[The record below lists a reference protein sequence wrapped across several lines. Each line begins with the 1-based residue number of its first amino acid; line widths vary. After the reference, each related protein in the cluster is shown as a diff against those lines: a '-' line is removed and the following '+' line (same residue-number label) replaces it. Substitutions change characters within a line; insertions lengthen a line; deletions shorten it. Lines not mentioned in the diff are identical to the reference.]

1 MSVRENIASNI
12 KTVIDAI
19 SSPDIKLV
27 SRQPFNI
34 DELSQTQFP
43 CVLVQS
49 SEETREDQE
58 LGSGAKT
65 RTGTIDFIV
74 LGFVKGSNTNID
86 TLRNALITAIETALE
101 TDITRDSNALDTEV
115 VQVETDEGTLFPVG
129 GIRMVVRC
137 MYQYNA
143 GTP

>member
-1 MSVRENIASNI
+1 MSVREDIASNI

-19 SSPDIKLV
+19 SSPDIRLCT
-27 SRQPFNI
+27 RQPFELE
-34 DELSQTQFP
+34 ELSQAQYP
-43 CVLVQS
+43 AVLIQT
-49 SEETREDQE
+49 SEELREDAE
-58 LGSGAKT
+58 IGSGART
-65 RTGTIDFIV
+65 RMGTIDFVV

-137 MYQYNA
+137 MYQYSA